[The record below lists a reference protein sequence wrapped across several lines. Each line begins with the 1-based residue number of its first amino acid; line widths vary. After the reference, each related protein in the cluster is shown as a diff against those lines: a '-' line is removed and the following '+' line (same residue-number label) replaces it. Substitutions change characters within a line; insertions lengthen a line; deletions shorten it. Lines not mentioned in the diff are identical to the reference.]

1 MARKAAPTTEVVN
14 PVDALP
20 SVTISGAVP
29 ALISE
34 AVEGYRWQNRMS
46 RADVVK
52 EALTEW
58 ADART
63 LLDEARTRL
72 EELIA
77 KDAATAAE
85 LAAAAAK

>member
-1 MARKAAPTTEVVN
+1 MARKTVEPAVAVD

-20 SVTISGAVP
+20 TLTISGAVP
-29 ALISE
+29 ALVSE

-58 ADART
+58 CVTRELLDDARARLTET
-63 LLDEARTRL
+63 LTVVVE
-72 EELIA
+72 
-77 KDAATAAE
+77 
-85 LAAAAAK
+85 

>member
-1 MARKAAPTTEVVN
+1 MARKTVEPAVAVD

-20 SVTISGAVP
+20 TVTISGAVP
-29 ALISE
+29 ALVSE

-58 ADART
+58 CTTLELLDDARARLTET
-63 LLDEARTRL
+63 LTP
-72 EELIA
+72 
-77 KDAATAAE
+77 AAE
-85 LAAAAAK
+85 